1 MRTGLIFRDVTISDV
16 RLLEEHRS
24 NVRACSRCFSSGGNA
39 PVVDRCQ
46 EQQNS
51 TRGSGPGGNGGYT
64 TWLPFTG
71 PAWIALRAGSRGLA
85 FREGGCTSQLC
96 AGASQAR
103 RRVADL
109 VPSRVMIRNCRPH
122 LSRGFELLQPEIVV
136 PVGGLAIK
144 ELLRIA
150 PPSEALGGTFKHD
163 WVVHVPLPHPSKAST
178 WLNKKENKER
188 LNKAFAM
195 LKKKVSVLRTREGTS
210 KEGER

>member
-1 MRTGLIFRDVTISDV
+1 M
-16 RLLEEHRS
+16 
-24 NVRACSRCFSSGGNA
+24 
-39 PVVDRCQ
+39 
-46 EQQNS
+46 
-51 TRGSGPGGNGGYT
+51 
-64 TWLPFTG
+64 
-71 PAWIALRAGSRGLA
+71 
-85 FREGGCTSQLC
+85 
-96 AGASQAR
+96 
-103 RRVADL
+103 ADL

-136 PVGGLAIK
+136 PGGGLAIK

-150 PPSEALGGTFKHD
+150 PLSEALGGTFEHD
-163 WVVHVPLPHPSKAST
+163 WVVYVPLPHPSKAST